1 MDRRRGVFDGAF
13 AVIPLRLCGGTDNL
27 SNAVWF
33 ASLPPSECC
42 PPADS
47 AGIATVLITIHI
59 NLAGIVLLRRRDT

>member
-13 AVIPLRLCGGTDNL
+13 AVIPLCGGIGSL
-27 SNAVWF
+27 SHTVRF
-33 ASLPPSECC
+33 ASHPPSEYC

-47 AGIATVLITIHI
+47 TGIATVLITIHI